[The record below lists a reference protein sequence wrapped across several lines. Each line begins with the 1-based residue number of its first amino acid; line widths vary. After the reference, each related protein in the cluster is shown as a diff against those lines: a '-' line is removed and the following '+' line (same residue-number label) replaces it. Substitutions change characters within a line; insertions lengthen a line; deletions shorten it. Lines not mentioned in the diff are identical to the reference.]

1 MTHPS
6 EPHCKCHAGLIFLLG
21 LLPLLYGCP
30 PRPLGAGDQTIF
42 DQAQADLEAG
52 RLTEAE
58 SRLSALIKANGDCNV
73 LSELYY
79 LRGVVRQKQGR
90 DAEARHDFR
99 LGATSRGIRKTQIF
113 SAVALA
119 NMDFEAGRDAS
130 AISLY
135 RQAIEIDMSD
145 LPNDVILLRLGV
157 ALQRQGQWAE
167 ADDVLSQL
175 ISQHPRSPLAAQAQQ
190 RFQATAF
197 TVQAGLF
204 TNRSNAD
211 SLAANLRSR
220 GFPVSQTVTVSSGRT
235 AYLVNVGRLRTF
247 AEARQMA
254 QRLQAAGVEGV
265 IKP

>member
-1 MTHPS
+1 MTNPT
-6 EPHCKCHAGLIFLLG
+6 ENQCKYYIAIIFLLG

-30 PRPLGAGDQTIF
+30 PRPLEIGDQAIF
-42 DQAQADLEAG
+42 DQAQADMNAG
-52 RLTEAE
+52 RLTQAE
-58 SRLSALIKANGDCNV
+58 SRLTALIDSNGDCNV

-99 LGATSRGIRKTQIF
+99 LGATSSGIRKTQIF

-119 NMDFEAGRDAS
+119 NMDFEAGRDGS

-135 RQAIEIDMSD
+135 RQALACDVAD
-145 LPNDVILLRLGV
+145 LPTDVILLRLGI

-175 ISQHPRSPLAAQAQQ
+175 ISQYPQSPLAAQAQQ

-204 TNRSNAD
+204 TNRSNAEA
-211 SLAANLRSR
+211 LAANLHSR
-220 GFPVSQTVTVSSGRT
+220 GFPVSQTVAVSSGRT
-235 AYLVNVGRLRTF
+235 VYLVNVGRLRTF
-247 AEARQMA
+247 AQARQMA
-254 QRLQAAGVEGV
+254 QRLQAEGVEGV